1 MKSAKQKRT
10 EVMIKREKRSRKKSE
25 KLAKADTTARLAK
38 RPINVVAA
46 NVEALAHNNTYG
58 PLPLFYVDKPFVCR
72 DCDKAEVWTAAQQKW
87 WYEVAKGDINSTAV
101 RCRACRRKE
110 QQRRAEA
117 RRVHMEGLAK
127 KKQVQQQHRTP

>member
-10 EVMIKREKRSRKKSE
+10 EIRIKREKRSRKKSE
-25 KLAKADTTARLAK
+25 KPKADTTAKLAE
-38 RPINVVAA
+38 RPINVVAV
-46 NVEALAHNNTYG
+46 NVGALAHNNTYG

-72 DCDKAEVWTAAQQKW
+72 DCGKAEVWTATQQKW
-87 WYEVAKGDINSTAV
+87 WYEVAKGHIDSHAV
-101 RCRACRRKE
+101 RCRACRRSE

-127 KKQVQQQHRTP
+127 KKQVQQHRTP

>member
-10 EVMIKREKRSRKKSE
+10 EIRIKREKRSRKKSE
-25 KLAKADTTARLAK
+25 KLAKANTTAKPAK

-58 PLPLFYVDKPFVCR
+58 PLPLFYVDNPFVCR
-72 DCDKAEVWTAAQQKW
+72 ECGKAEVWTATQQKW
-87 WYEVAKGDINSTAV
+87 WYEVAKGHIDSNAV

-127 KKQVQQQHRTP
+127 KKQVQQQHRAP

>member
-10 EVMIKREKRSRKKSE
+10 EIRIKREKRSRKKSE
-25 KLAKADTTARLAK
+25 KLAKANTTAKPAK

-87 WYEVAKGDINSTAV
+87 WYEVAKGHIDSNAV
-101 RCRACRRKE
+101 RCGACRRKE

>member
-10 EVMIKREKRSRKKSE
+10 EIRIKGEKRSRKQSE
-25 KLAKADTTARLAK
+25 KLAKADTTAKLAK

-87 WYEVAKGDINSTAV
+87 WYEVAKGHIDSHAV
-101 RCRACRRKE
+101 RCRACRRSE

-117 RRVHMEGLAK
+117 RRVHTEGLAK

>member
-10 EVMIKREKRSRKKSE
+10 EIRIKREKRSRKKSE

-72 DCDKAEVWTAAQQKW
+72 DCGKAEVWTAAQQKW

>member
-10 EVMIKREKRSRKKSE
+10 EIRIKREKRSRKKSE

-87 WYEVAKGDINSTAV
+87 WYEVAKGHIDSNAV
-101 RCRACRRKE
+101 RCGACRRKE

-127 KKQVQQQHRTP
+127 KKQVQQQHRAP

>member
-10 EVMIKREKRSRKKSE
+10 EIRIKGEKRSRKQSE
-25 KLAKADTTARLAK
+25 KLAKADTTAKLAK

-72 DCDKAEVWTAAQQKW
+72 DCGKAEVWTAAQQKW
-87 WYEVAKGDINSTAV
+87 WYEVAKGHIDSNAV
-101 RCRACRRKE
+101 RCGACRRKE

>member
-10 EVMIKREKRSRKKSE
+10 EIKTKKEKRSRKKSE
-25 KLAKADTTARLAK
+25 KLAKADTTAKLAK

-46 NVEALAHNNTYG
+46 NVGALAHNNTYG

-72 DCDKAEVWTAAQQKW
+72 DCGKAEVWTATQQKW
-87 WYEVAKGDINSTAV
+87 WYEVAKGHIDSHAV
-101 RCRACRRKE
+101 RCRPCRRRE

-127 KKQVQQQHRTP
+127 KKQVQQHRTP

>member
-10 EVMIKREKRSRKKSE
+10 EIRIKREKRSRKKSE
-25 KLAKADTTARLAK
+25 KLAKADTTAKLTK

-87 WYEVAKGDINSTAV
+87 WYEVAKGYAWSTAV
-101 RCRACRRKE
+101 LCRACRRKE
-110 QQRRAEA
+110 GARRAEA
-117 RRVHMEGLAK
+117 RRVHLEGVARK
-127 KKQVQQQHRTP
+127 KKG

>member
-10 EVMIKREKRSRKKSE
+10 EIRIKREKRSRKKSE

-72 DCDKAEVWTAAQQKW
+72 DCGKAEVWTAAQQKW
-87 WYEVAKGDINSTAV
+87 WYEVPKVILTQMRCAVVRAVAKNSN
-101 RCRACRRKE
+101 
-110 QQRRAEA
+110 AEPK
-117 RRVHMEGLAK
+117 RGVCIW
-127 KKQVQQQHRTP
+127 